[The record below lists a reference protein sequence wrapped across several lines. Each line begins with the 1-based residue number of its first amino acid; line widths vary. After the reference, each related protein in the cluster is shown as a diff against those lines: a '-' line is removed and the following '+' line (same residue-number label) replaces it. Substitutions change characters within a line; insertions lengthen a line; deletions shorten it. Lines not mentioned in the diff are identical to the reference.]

1 MSLSDPP
8 HENAPLPATMLGMMT
23 KKSRIFSEDD
33 LSTFEGWLEAV
44 QGIDPTKAAPD
55 DLARWRALF
64 DDRKPGPQV
73 VMNLGPVSKGEHRH
87 AVAVREASQLWLTL
101 WVRRSRSG
109 IFVMVPRAD
118 RKWDPHTSYHAK
130 GAFHS
135 KSFGHKHTSQQRQSL
150 TGAFH
155 GTEHLGA
162 YAGHGPKTVGAVYNP
177 AAFSGVVELRPGILG
192 PFDGQVLVD
201 LVEPGCNPIWWPG
214 RMRRQV
220 IFKEALPWVVIRVFS
235 KSLPHTAS

>member
-8 HENAPLPATMLGMMT
+8 HENAPLPATMLVMMT

-55 DLARWRALF
+55 DLARWRALL
-64 DDRKPGPQV
+64 DDRKPGPHV

-109 IFVMVPRAD
+109 IFVMVPRVD
-118 RKWDPHTSYHAK
+118 RKWDPHTSLSCQ
-130 GAFHS
+130 G
-135 KSFGHKHTSQQRQSL
+135 RVSL
-150 TGAFH
+150 EEF
-155 GTEHLGA
+155 
-162 YAGHGPKTVGAVYNP
+162 
-177 AAFSGVVELRPGILG
+177 
-192 PFDGQVLVD
+192 
-201 LVEPGCNPIWWPG
+201 WP
-214 RMRRQV
+214 
-220 IFKEALPWVVIRVFS
+220 
-235 KSLPHTAS
+235 